1 MAMTAGAKPGPYQ
14 ILAPIGAGG
23 MGEVYRARD
32 AKLKRH
38 VALKVLPET
47 FAGDPDRMARFLR
60 EAQVLASLNQRRTGI
75 NPVNREQWWRYRLP
89 GFGSIAWPAFLT
101 ILMDA
106 GYQGAM
112 NIEHEDALYGWP
124 YASDEFS
131 DIYKDGFRIGLQYL
145 RQYLPA
151 SALQTRG

>member
-1 MAMTAGAKPGPYQ
+1 MWRSRCSRKRSRATPIEWRASCEKP
-14 ILAPIGAGG
+14 
-23 MGEVYRARD
+23 E
-32 AKLKRH
+32 
-38 VALKVLPET
+38 
-47 FAGDPDRMARFLR
+47 
-60 EAQVLASLNQRRTGI
+60 VLASLNQRRTGI

-89 GFGSIAWPAFLT
+89 GFGSIDWPAFLT